1 MKKQTYFDA
10 GNYTGNHL
18 HVGHWKAAHTPI
30 IEGIAWVRQ
39 DGSID
44 LFFNDFSSERE
55 MQDLF
60 VGKGYYCEE
69 FMGGHIGTVKTDDK
83 AFIIFEKWVDEVLLP
98 YRNMKPSK
106 E

>member
-1 MKKQTYFDA
+1 MNKQTYFDA

-18 HVGHWKAAHTPI
+18 HVGNWKAAQTPT

-39 DGSID
+39 DGSMD
-44 LFFNDFSSERE
+44 LFFNDFKSERE

-69 FMGGHIGTVKTDDK
+69 FMGGHIGTVKTDDE
-83 AFIIFEKWVDEVLLP
+83 AYMMFEKWVDEVLFP